1 MLRAA
6 GLLHVGCE
14 RCGSH
19 APVGAAQRVPDCSA
33 LKPFLRVGAL
43 AGVIALLSRDA
54 HSPEVS
60 SFGISNS
67 RLLLLF
73 AERWPQY
80 KGISKSLRFNR
91 SPPPTHPHQN
101 HPHHTTTSRPYASC
115 RHARKLA
122 GWSVCEVAPCEKLS
136 RPRRTLRL
144 LQLPP
149 ALTAPRGA
157 PRKRRACPPLR
168 CARCPSAPTRRHCA
182 ATARNGLRV
191 SSRCGPCGLSPRRI
205 APGGRRS
212 ARWARRRTAPA
223 TCIP

>member
-101 HPHHTTTSRPYASC
+101 HPHHTTTSRPCVMS
-115 RHARKLA
+115 
-122 GWSVCEVAPCEKLS
+122 
-136 RPRRTLRL
+136 PRAEACGVVGMRGCTLREA
-144 LQLPP
+144 QQATPYAAP
-149 ALTAPRGA
+149 AAAASGSDGSS
-157 PRKRRACPPLR
+157 RRAAKTPCVPSASLRQVPVSAHAPSLCRDCAQWPPRQQPLR
-168 CARCPSAPTRRHCA
+168 AVRPLPAAYRTRRP
-182 ATARNGLRV
+182 
-191 SSRCGPCGLSPRRI
+191 S
-205 APGGRRS
+205 
-212 ARWARRRTAPA
+212 
-223 TCIP
+223 